1 MQAGSTHEHAAP
13 RILVVDDEP
22 GIVDF
27 LELGLGSEG
36 FAVLGATDAVTA
48 LALVRET
55 RPDLVV
61 LDVGLPGLDGFD
73 VLAQIRVESDV
84 PVVLLTAHGDVDDR
98 VKGLGLGADDY
109 VTKPFHLEEL
119 IARIRAHLR
128 RRSAE
133 RPPESS
139 LRFSDLELDPRSH
152 EVRRRDRPIELT
164 AREFELL
171 ELFLRHPGETLSKRT
186 ILDRLW
192 GYAFDP
198 NLVEVYVGYLRRKL
212 GEPQLIWTTR
222 GVGYGLREP
231 PAPEPA

>member
-1 MQAGSTHEHAAP
+1 MQTGAADGRATP
-13 RILVVDDEP
+13 RILVVDDER

-27 LELGLGSEG
+27 LELGLRRQG
-36 FAVLGATDAVTA
+36 FAVIGASDGATA
-48 LALVRET
+48 LALLRET
-55 RPDLVV
+55 LPDLVV
-61 LDVGLPGLDGFD
+61 LDVGLPGLDGFA
-73 VLAQIRVESDV
+73 VLERIRVETDV
-84 PVVLLTAHGDVDDR
+84 PVVLLTARDELDDR
-98 VKGLGLGADDY
+98 VRGLGLGADDY

-133 RPPESS
+133 PPTGTP
-139 LRFSDLELDPRSH
+139 LHFSDLALDPRAH
-152 EVRRRDRPIELT
+152 EVRRHDQPIDLT

-198 NLVEVYVGYLRRKL
+198 NLVEVYIGYLRRKL

-222 GVGYGLREP
+222 GVGYALREP
-231 PAPEPA
+231 IEPA